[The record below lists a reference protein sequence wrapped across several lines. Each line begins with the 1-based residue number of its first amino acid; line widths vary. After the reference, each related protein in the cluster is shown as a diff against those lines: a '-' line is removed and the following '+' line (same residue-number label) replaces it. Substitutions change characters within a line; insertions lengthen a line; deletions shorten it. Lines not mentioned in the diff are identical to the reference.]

1 MSPNRDRDR
10 ERRHGE
16 TKRREGQR
24 TKDRPTLVSKE
35 TYTSVVSKET
45 YNSVMIKM

>member
-16 TKRREGQR
+16 TKRRE